1 MHNQCYEILQSGQIK
16 VVNHK
21 YNVWNCGSWPE
32 IKNLGRFGLKVA
44 SCPIF
49 IKFDFQNKSN
59 MLIVSILIGSDD
71 LDPKLQICEIW
82 SQNWSVLQFS
92 WNLALEQ
99 IEHANYELMMILL
112 GIDDLDP
119 KLSICVNLV
128 PKLKWAPIFMKFGT
142 QDILKILLNKVTNLV
157 KGLRNVKTLKSL
169 FFRVVHCGTP
179 CPVKHIMSF
188 CRKHV

>member
-49 IKFDFQNKSN
+49 IKFGFQNKSN

-99 IEHANYELMMILL
+99 IEHANYECSTWNWWSWPKI
-112 GIDDLDP
+112 IDLR
-119 KLSICVNLV
+119 
-128 PKLKWAPIFMKFGT
+128 KFGP
-142 QDILKILLNKVTNLV
+142 KIE
-157 KGLRNVKTLKSL
+157 
-169 FFRVVHCGTP
+169 
-179 CPVKHIMSF
+179 MSSYF
-188 CRKHV
+188 HEIWHSGHFKNFT